1 MNATVRGQ
9 TRHGRW
15 THRPRVDRRRHR
27 CLARPYFKL
36 THYPRN
42 PQVDRALR
50 PGYRSRLS
58 PTGPRFER
66 VGMKTFS
73 LRKEDVTHRWFV
85 VDAAGQPLGR
95 LASRVAQILRGKH
108 KPTYTPHLNGGD
120 CVVVVNA
127 AKVKLTGRKLEQKR
141 YFRHTGYMGHERFQ
155 AVKDV
160 LATHPERVIERAVWG
175 MLPKTTLS
183 RQKVKQML
191 KVYGGADH
199 PHAAQ
204 RPEPLPAAAAR

>member
-1 MNATVRGQ
+1 
-9 TRHGRW
+9 
-15 THRPRVDRRRHR
+15 
-27 CLARPYFKL
+27 
-36 THYPRN
+36 
-42 PQVDRALR
+42 
-50 PGYRSRLS
+50 
-58 PTGPRFER
+58 
-66 VGMKTFS
+66 MKTFS

-108 KPTYTPHLNGGD
+108 KPTFTPHLNGGD

-127 AKVKLTGRKLEQKR
+127 ARVKLTGRKLEQKR
-141 YFRHTGYMGHERFQ
+141 YFRHTGYMGHERFSP
-155 AVKDV
+155 VEK
-160 LATHPERVIERAVWG
+160 AVWG

-191 KVYGGADH
+191 KVYAGPEH

-204 RPEPLPAAAAR
+204 QPEPLSLAEA